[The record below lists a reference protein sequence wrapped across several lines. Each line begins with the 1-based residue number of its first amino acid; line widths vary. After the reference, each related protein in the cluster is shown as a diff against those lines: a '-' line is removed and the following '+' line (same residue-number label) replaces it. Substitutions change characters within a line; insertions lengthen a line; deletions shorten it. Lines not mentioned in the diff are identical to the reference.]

1 MFGIKKLAYQ
11 FNRVVGNADASI
23 LPQKIQA
30 RCQDCEGYKAALIET
45 CDAMMQIL
53 QGSPDYRPA
62 VESAQQ
68 MAYPPGTAPS
78 EVFDKSLEKMKGY
91 WYDENFVA
99 ECSKACK
106 LIAAKQRE
114 LQDRGRRQ
122 LHNTRTFINNGYA
135 EYEMLKRNLI
145 AAKQELDEAKEDQ
158 NRSDTPAKK
167 RVTKKAQKLYD
178 KELKALEQY
187 FNVRLPDMKMEHM
200 KEIEAILL
208 ELQSYHDWLAS
219 YCRPLTV
226 YKVPQPANL

>member
-1 MFGIKKLAYQ
+1 
-11 FNRVVGNADASI
+11 
-23 LPQKIQA
+23 
-30 RCQDCEGYKAALIET
+30 
-45 CDAMMQIL
+45 
-53 QGSPDYRPA
+53 
-62 VESAQQ
+62 
-68 MAYPPGTAPS
+68 
-78 EVFDKSLEKMKGY
+78 
-91 WYDENFVA
+91 
-99 ECSKACK
+99 
-106 LIAAKQRE
+106 
-114 LQDRGRRQ
+114 
-122 LHNTRTFINNGYA
+122 
-135 EYEMLKRNLI
+135 MLKRNLI